1 LDERGRLDGHSM
13 KFEEVI
19 QPLMHGKP
27 ITRACFDHDV
37 YIRYSDLFEAFVMH
51 TGDESKTLQGLTLD
65 SESMFAD
72 DWMHGEFHPVK
83 DEIKWTQTKS

>member
-1 LDERGRLDGHSM
+1 M

-27 ITRACFDHDV
+27 ITRASWDHEL
-37 YIRYSDLFEAFVMH
+37 YIRYADIFEAFVMH
-51 TGDESKTLQGLTLD
+51 TGDESKTLQGLILD
-65 SESMFAD
+65 PESMFAD